1 MEITNEELVAQYLQ
15 GDELAFKEITNRTLG
30 NVYSFALRFTG
41 NESDAQ
47 DIAQETFVKAWRHLA
62 SYRPETS
69 KFSTWLM
76 RIAHNTAIDYL
87 RKKKQVPFSSF
98 DVEVIEITYDP
109 EIISCE
115 RILEVFFDSHDPTTL
130 NRQGNDIGPQYR
142 SVIFYTTPQ
151 QQAVA
156 LHYLRTIQDAYAA
169 PVTTTIEPLVMFYPA
184 EAYHQEYYKMH
195 ANAPYCQLVIAP
207 KIKKLTKQFP
217 ELIKP
222 EP

>member
-1 MEITNEELVAQYLQ
+1 MQTETIV
-15 GDELAFKEITNRTLG
+15 LG
-30 NVYSFALRFTG
+30 GGCFWCAEAVFSQLNGVLSVVPGYAGGTETHPTYEQVSEGNTG
-41 NESDAQ
+41 
-47 DIAQETFVKAWRHLA
+47 H
-62 SYRPETS
+62 
-69 KFSTWLM
+69 
-76 RIAHNTAIDYL
+76 
-87 RKKKQVPFSSF
+87 
-98 DVEVIEITYDP
+98 VEVIEITYDP

-207 KIKKLTKQFP
+207 KINKLTKQFP